1 VASTEGVK
9 KRHGPLRQGDALTM
23 PDFLFN
29 NALMAN
35 VKELSVYEGITIR
48 HNAHQILDEHKT
60 PFKKLNCDTMTMIC
74 DTLKPGIAAFKAI
87 HADGRDADI
96 EFDEW
101 IDIIQRLHYCMDP
114 SDQNKSTVEAWW
126 RDLLNIYYLNE
137 PRMRKI
143 YKKHNTPSAL
153 YRYYNITDFSN
164 DDLAQ
169 LFTHIKT
176 ADPHTYNDYF
186 EYLPPFTDCPI
197 STISFSSESPKRS
210 KNAQLMFGHYT
221 KKEHGICIEYNIIPD
236 SPPFYLSPI
245 KYVLKHGDVKADFKN
260 SYHPDQ
266 MLRLKFKCWEYEKE
280 WRFIHL
286 NKQGLEPL
294 ENLHFNINTV
304 FAVPNINKEKS
315 EILKQ
320 QCDQHGIRYEP
331 LISWFG
337 GDFIHW

>member
-1 VASTEGVK
+1 MTSTEGGK

-169 LFTHIKT
+169 LF
-176 ADPHTYNDYF
+176 
-186 EYLPPFTDCPI
+186 
-197 STISFSSESPKRS
+197 
-210 KNAQLMFGHYT
+210 
-221 KKEHGICIEYNIIPD
+221 
-236 SPPFYLSPI
+236 
-245 KYVLKHGDVKADFKN
+245 
-260 SYHPDQ
+260 
-266 MLRLKFKCWEYEKE
+266 
-280 WRFIHL
+280 
-286 NKQGLEPL
+286 
-294 ENLHFNINTV
+294 
-304 FAVPNINKEKS
+304 
-315 EILKQ
+315 
-320 QCDQHGIRYEP
+320 
-331 LISWFG
+331 
-337 GDFIHW
+337 